1 MATIFILSLYTL
13 LIQRGLKVRQ
23 PSIDTSEDNNNSV
36 EGLDQPIDFSG
47 IPIQVNWNTELPANI
62 SVPPV
67 NIHSLV
73 LDFSAVSFLDISALK
88 GLKAVKYLIMRYS
101 ILYIS
106 TGSGFLEVK
115 PNYTFVFFLQT
126 LKEFLRI
133 EVDVYIVACDGK
145 TISYRFYLLQTILF
159 QNLFIK
165 TTLVSLQCTSWR
177 NFINVHFLM
186 TRLRRPSF
194 TPHYMMPCCTFWRCI
209 QTMEKQKRYS
219 L

>member
-1 MATIFILSLYTL
+1 M
-13 LIQRGLKVRQ
+13 RQ

-106 TGSGFLEVK
+106 TGSGFLEV
-115 PNYTFVFFLQT
+115 
-126 LKEFLRI
+126 
-133 EVDVYIVACDGK
+133 
-145 TISYRFYLLQTILF
+145 
-159 QNLFIK
+159 
-165 TTLVSLQCTSWR
+165 
-177 NFINVHFLM
+177 
-186 TRLRRPSF
+186 
-194 TPHYMMPCCTFWRCI
+194 
-209 QTMEKQKRYS
+209 
-219 L
+219 